1 VCAGTAYGLVV
12 IAALLLP
19 ERRAMDLRDA

>member
-1 VCAGTAYGLVV
+1 VV

-19 ERRAMDLRDA
+19 GLLPLFRRLSPPQAIL